1 MRQCGETLS
10 VVKVVTV
17 NDQDIEP
24 VRVKLTDVLS
34 EGGGCTSAEG
44 RIQIGRLAE
53 HFVRGINR
61 FEIEAGT
68 ARTEIVL
75 DVEF

>member
-1 MRQCGETLS
+1 MATLI
-10 VVKVVTV
+10 TRRV
-17 NDQDIEP
+17 NDQSIGP

-68 ARTEIVL
+68 ARTEIIL

>member
-1 MRQCGETLS
+1 M
-10 VVKVVTV
+10 
-17 NDQDIEP
+17 
-24 VRVKLTDVLS
+24 KLNDVLS

-53 HFVRGINR
+53 YFVRGINR

-68 ARTEIVL
+68 ARTEIIL